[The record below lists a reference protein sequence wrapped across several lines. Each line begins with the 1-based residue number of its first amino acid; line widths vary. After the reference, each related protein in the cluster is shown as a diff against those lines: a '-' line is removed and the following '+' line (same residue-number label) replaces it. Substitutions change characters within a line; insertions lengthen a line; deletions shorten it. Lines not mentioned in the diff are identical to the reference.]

1 MSIFDRAKDMA
12 SSDAVKNLADSD
24 TVKKMVA
31 SESGEDPGFVGEVIN
46 MMKDPSTGGVS
57 GLMKKFQEN
66 GLGDTV
72 KSWAGSGGSHSIS
85 AEQIKKVFGED
96 RINAIASKFGMSAD
110 DACAKV
116 ANILPVIVSKLMPG
130 GAAAAAA

>member
-46 MMKDPSTGGVS
+46 MVKDPSNGGVS

-72 KSWAGSGGSHSIS
+72 KSWIGPGGNHPIT
-85 AEQIKKVFGED
+85 AEQIKNVLGED
-96 RINAIASKFGMSAD
+96 RINSMASKFGMSAD
-110 DACAKV
+110 DVCAKV
-116 ANILPVIVSKLMPG
+116 AKILPAILSKLMPG